1 MSSLES
7 HIGNTPLLPLTRFSR
22 ARSLP
27 AALLG
32 KAEWFN
38 PGGSV
43 KDRAAL
49 AILLDAER
57 RGLLRPGGTIIEA
70 TSGSMGISL
79 AMLGASRGY
88 RVMLTMP
95 DTMSVERRALLRAYG
110 ARLHL
115 TDGALGMAGAVALAR
130 KLAAET
136 PDCFVPNQFAN
147 PANPDAH
154 RQTTGPEI
162 WRDTGGAVD
171 VLVAGVGSGGTLT
184 GTAEF
189 LKARRPALHVVA
201 VEPAASPVLSG
212 GQPGPH
218 GLMGIGAGFVPDTL
232 NAALIDE
239 VIAVSEADAYAAA
252 RALAREEGLLAG
264 VSSGAA
270 LHAAALLAQRPAHR
284 GQVIVAVL
292 PDGGE
297 RYLSTPLWR
306 GAPDPAGAH

>member
-7 HIGNTPLLPLTRFSR
+7 RIGNTPLLPLTRFSH
-22 ARSLP
+22 AQGLS

-49 AILLDAER
+49 SILLDAER

-79 AMLGASRGY
+79 AMLGAARGY
-88 RVMLTMP
+88 RVALTMP

-130 KLAAET
+130 RLAEET
-136 PDCFVPNQFAN
+136 PGCFVPDQFAN

-154 RQTTGPEI
+154 WQTTGPEI
-162 WRDTGGAVD
+162 WRDTSGAVD

-184 GTAEF
+184 GTAEY
-189 LKARRPALHVVA
+189 LKRRRPALRVVA

-212 GQPGPH
+212 GHPGPH

-239 VIAVSEADAYAAA
+239 VIAVGEADAYAAA

-264 VSSGAA
+264 ISSGAA
-270 LHAAALLAQRPAHR
+270 LHAAALLARRPACR

-306 GAPDPAGAH
+306 GAPDPEGVH